1 MTAAEFF
8 TESLLVVATAEDVP
22 TLDRQYARRITELI
36 DRGVPVAWLE
46 QLAATWRVRD
56 RELFDASMGGAS

>member
-8 TESLLVVATAEDVP
+8 TESLLVVASAEDVP

-36 DRGVPVAWLE
+36 DRGVTVAWLE
-46 QLAATWRVRD
+46 QLAHAWRARD
-56 RELFDASMGGAS
+56 TELFHDSIGGAQ

>member
-8 TESLLVVATAEDVP
+8 TESLLVVASAEDVP

>member
-46 QLAATWRVRD
+46 RLAATWRVRD
-56 RELFDASMGGAS
+56 RELFDASMGGDA